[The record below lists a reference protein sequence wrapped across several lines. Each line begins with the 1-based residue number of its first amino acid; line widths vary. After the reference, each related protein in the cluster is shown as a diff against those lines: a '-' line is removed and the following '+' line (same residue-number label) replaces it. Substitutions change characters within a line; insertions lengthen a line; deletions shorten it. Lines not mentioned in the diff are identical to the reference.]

1 MPTIPT
7 VFRSIRKN
15 DVTHKP
21 FKAYKHYKITNS
33 SYESAGYR
41 LQKAYH
47 VGLLQTLGDTS
58 TFYETNNS
66 FNSINNMHVVWNS
79 LDHKYYRYPYDPA
92 RTLELTDITKNSKN
106 LYVSASTIAMPYG
119 TVGERIKPGSLSI
132 TSTVENF
139 GNLSDYNIS
148 LYDDKN
154 GNLKD
159 SLIDSASFAKK
170 ENCKFYLSFNQ
181 CYRHLLENVGLI
193 DSKKIS
199 CKIDN
204 RNDTAVFKNVFI
216 RSGVQTHAGGSDYI
230 GSGAAGRF
238 TTSSASYIKLE
249 DNKIFNNFNRC
260 DEWAFSFWI
269 SPESVTHTGTIL
281 SKGEVFKRTYYDKKQ
296 DMLKTEDFVNEMPI
310 PGTGNFDSFK
320 TPFQFALHNEHI
332 HFQSSDGSNQLHI
345 SASAQYR
352 NNWMHVALTNDSASI
367 CRFYINGIESGQSG
381 SLPRNTTGNIAYT
394 FIGSKGE
401 TSASA
406 FLGDIAEV
414 RMYDYNLSNASIISL
429 SNQNFYSGSLYQSSI
444 PGNVFYR
451 NGQIVISSPL
461 KKYDNIFVS
470 SSNLSAGNFNINYRG
485 THTIYENEVMVRV
498 PKDASNVSMNPS
510 STYNPPTGYDNV
522 CTDAEKYNGPG
533 QYRKTMFLSG
543 SAFPYITTIGL
554 YDDKARLLAV
564 GKLAE
569 PVQKR
574 NDIDMNFVVR
584 WDY

>member
-21 FKAYKHYKITNS
+21 FKAYKHYKINNL
-33 SYESAGYR
+33 SYEDAGYR
-41 LQKAYH
+41 LQKAFH
-47 VGLLQTLGDTS
+47 VALPQTLGDTS

-66 FNSINNMHVVWNS
+66 FNPINNMHIVWNS

-119 TVGERIKPGSLSI
+119 TVGERIKPGSLTI

-159 SLIDSASFAKK
+159 SLIDSGSFAKK

-181 CYRHLLENVGLI
+181 CYRHLPINIGLI
-193 DSKKIS
+193 DNKKIS
-199 CKIDN
+199 CKIDS
-204 RNDTAVFKNVFI
+204 RTDTATLNNVFI

-230 GSGAAGRF
+230 SSGLAGGF
-238 TTSSASYIKLE
+238 TTSSASYVKLE
-249 DNKIFNNFNRC
+249 DNKIFNNLNRC

-269 SPESVTHTGTIL
+269 KPDSVTHSGTIL
-281 SKGEVFKRTYYDKKQ
+281 SKGEVFRRTYYDKEQ
-296 DMLKTEDFVNEMPI
+296 DMLKTEDFTNEMPT

-320 TPFQFALHNEHI
+320 TPFQFALHNEHV

-352 NNWMHVALTNDSASI
+352 NDWMHVALTNDSASI
-367 CRFYINGIESGQSG
+367 CRFYINGVESGQSG
-381 SLPRNTTGNIAYT
+381 SLPRNTTGNVAYA

-414 RMYDYNLSNASIISL
+414 RIYDYNLSNDSIISL

-444 PGNVFYR
+444 SGNVFYK

-461 KKYDNIFVS
+461 KKYDNIFIS

-498 PKDASNVSMNPS
+498 PRDASNVSMNPS
-510 STYNPPTGYDNV
+510 STYNPPTGYDNFF
-522 CTDAEKYNGPG
+522 TDAEKYN
-533 QYRKTMFLSG
+533 
-543 SAFPYITTIGL
+543 
-554 YDDKARLLAV
+554 
-564 GKLAE
+564 
-569 PVQKR
+569 
-574 NDIDMNFVVR
+574 
-584 WDY
+584 